1 LPTHGPSD
9 KLEEKIMSLPQTT
22 EASAAPATTPRI
34 TVTPEAAQYVKER
47 LAKEGRPNASLRV
60 GVRGGGCNGLTYV
73 LDYTDDPPRARDLV
87 YDFYGTR
94 VLVDNRSLEYIDGS
108 TIFYERTLMFQGLK
122 FKNPLEASTC
132 GCGETFSIKAEALEK
147 KRAGALEVK

>member
-1 LPTHGPSD
+1 MIPEETHT
-9 KLEEKIMSLPQTT
+9 KAEEGK
-22 EASAAPATTPRI
+22 PRI
-34 TVTPEAAQYVKER
+34 TLTQEAAEFVKRR
-47 LAKEGRPNASLRV
+47 LAKEGRPAASLRV

-94 VLVDNRSLEYIDGS
+94 VLVDNRSIDYIDGS
-108 TIFYERTLMFQGLK
+108 TIVYENTLMFQGLK

-132 GCGETFSIKAEALEK
+132 GCGETFSVKADALEK
-147 KRAGALEVK
+147 KRERALATK

>member
-1 LPTHGPSD
+1 
-9 KLEEKIMSLPQTT
+9 MSSTETT
-22 EASAAPATTPRI
+22 PEAAQSASTPRI
-34 TVTPEAAQYVKER
+34 TLTPEAAQYVKDR

-60 GVRGGGCNGLTYV
+60 GVRGGGCNGLIYV

-94 VLVDNRSLEYIDGS
+94 VLVDNRSLDYIDGA

-122 FKNPLEASTC
+122 FKNPLESSTC
-132 GCGETFSIKAEALEK
+132 GCGETFSVKAEALEQ
-147 KRAGALEVK
+147 KRARALPTK